1 MITTNAAW
9 DAKNAGL
16 GKKPIYAL
24 SIGGLATVYTTHHLA
39 AEGITG
45 ALPAYEAW
53 LKTPR
58 GASQSIDVLN
68 GTSSIGE
75 LECEVVDI
83 TGSVRELV
91 GTEVLEGRSATLL
104 VGYPGI
110 AWPEFVPLH
119 TYRLYKVTPAKDYT
133 SWMFRSRDRQMDA
146 KRTIYR
152 HPENGELIGE
162 DNPWIFGGTPAE
174 IMQAIYLFALERDP
188 EELDRETLLQLD
200 SAAEGLYKVARPF
213 LLRITESVEAKQF
226 LESEVYKAAGLYPV
240 IDNLGRISL
249 RAFRPPA
256 AGPASVFAFT
266 PDNMILLPEIDRMEI
281 CNEIIFRIDH
291 DPDSGEYGN
300 ELIFID
306 ADSISAYGRSGQ
318 HVIESA
324 GLRSNRGAEWFCE
337 EVADRLFRR
346 FAGTPA
352 GLKGGAP
359 VARIEAFYLTLPVW
373 VGDYVTLTHPKMPNL
388 ITGELGV
395 TDRLYEVIDREPD
408 YSSGRMK
415 YRLLDTGL
423 TGLAAAHKWAP
434 SDRNFII
441 GTSEIY

>member
-1 MITTNAAW
+1 MIVTNTAW
-9 DAKNAGL
+9 DAKNAAL
-16 GKKPIYAL
+16 AKTPIYAL
-24 SIGGLATVYTTHHLA
+24 SIGGLSTVYTTQHLA
-39 AEGITG
+39 GEGVTG
-45 ALPAYEAW
+45 TLPAYEPW

-58 GASQSIDVLN
+58 GASQSIDVLA

-75 LECEVVDI
+75 LECEVVDVD
-83 TGSVRELV
+83 GSVLQLV
-91 GTEVLEGRSATLL
+91 GTEVLEGRTATLL

-110 AWPEFVPLH
+110 AWSDFVALH

-146 KRTIYR
+146 KRTIYK
-152 HPENGELIGE
+152 HPENGELISE
-162 DNPWIFGGTPAE
+162 DNPWIVGGTPAE
-174 IMQAIYLFALERDP
+174 ITQAIYLFALSRDASD
-188 EELDRETLLQLD
+188 LDRTTMLQLD
-200 SAAEGLYKVARPF
+200 SGAEGLYKAVRPF
-213 LLRITESVEAKQF
+213 LFRVTESIEAKQF
-226 LESEVYKAAGLYPV
+226 LESEIYKAAGLYPV

-256 AGPASVFAFT
+256 AGATSVFAFDE
-266 PDNMILLPEIDRMEI
+266 DNVILLPEIDRMEI

-291 DPDSGEYGN
+291 DADSGEYGN
-300 ELIFID
+300 ELVFVD

-346 FAGTPA
+346 FAGTPE

-359 VARIEAFYLTLPVW
+359 VARIETFFLTLPVW
-373 VGDYVTLTHPKMPNL
+373 VGDYVTLSHPQMPNL

-395 TDRLYEVIDREPD
+395 TNRLYEVIDREPD

-423 TGLAAAHKWAP
+423 TGLAAAHKWSP
-434 SDRNFII
+434 SDRDYII
-441 GTSEIY
+441 GTSEVY